1 MARTAFSRGWEVL
14 GIEEGYRGLLEGRFS
29 IWTTVR
35 WVPSCTGRLMER
47 VPLNEIV
54 GRTRP
59 LGPNIHKRAEVPAGL
74 PEEISYR

>member
-1 MARTAFSRGWEVL
+1 
-14 GIEEGYRGLLEGRFS
+14 
-29 IWTTVR
+29 
-35 WVPSCTGRLMER
+35 MER